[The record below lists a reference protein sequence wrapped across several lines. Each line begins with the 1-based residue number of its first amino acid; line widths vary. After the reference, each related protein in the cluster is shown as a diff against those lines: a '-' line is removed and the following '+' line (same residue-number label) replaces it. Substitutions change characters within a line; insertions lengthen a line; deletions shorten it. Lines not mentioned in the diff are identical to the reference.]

1 MEQFKTLKLNLPK
14 NWIDISDE
22 NPDGPHTF
30 IRKDWNKNPGV
41 LQISVAEYESEV
53 ESNPNHKDLIELSK
67 EFDSENEFDLLSTKS
82 GHCQLGLYGYAEFK
96 NKEFPFISVWNISDT
111 KNIIFST
118 YISSEKQMQ
127 SDIDELYDIIKN
139 IKHKN

>member
-1 MEQFKTLKLNLPK
+1 MEHFKTLKLNLPK
-14 NWIDISDE
+14 KWIDISDE
-22 NPDGPHTF
+22 NSEGTPTF
-30 IRKDWNKNPGV
+30 VRKEWNKNPGV
-41 LQISVAEYESEV
+41 LQISVAESEV
-53 ESNPNHKDLIELSK
+53 DSNLKHKDLIILAK
-67 EFDSENEFDLLSTKS
+67 EFDSENEFDLLNTKS

-127 SDIDELYDIIKN
+127 SDIDEVYDIIKN
-139 IKHKN
+139 IKHKK

>member
-1 MEQFKTLKLNLPK
+1 MEHFKTLKLNLPK
-14 NWIDISDE
+14 KWIDISDE
-22 NPDGPHTF
+22 NPEGPPTF
-30 IRKDWNKNPGV
+30 LRKEWNKNPGV
-41 LQISVAEYESEV
+41 LQISVAESEV
-53 ESNPNHKDLIELSK
+53 DSNLKHKDLIILAK
-67 EFDSENEFDLLSTKS
+67 EFDSENEFDLLNTKS

-127 SDIDELYDIIKN
+127 SDIDEVYDIIKK
-139 IKHKN
+139 IKHKK

>member
-1 MEQFKTLKLNLPK
+1 MEHFKTLKLNLPK
-14 NWIDISDE
+14 KWIDISDE
-22 NPDGPHTF
+22 NPEGPPTF
-30 IRKDWNKNPGV
+30 LRKEWNKNPGV
-41 LQISVAEYESEV
+41 LQISVAESEV
-53 ESNPNHKDLIELSK
+53 DSNLKHKDLIILAK
-67 EFDSENEFDLLSTKS
+67 EFDSENEFDLLNTKS

-127 SDIDELYDIIKN
+127 SDIDEVYDIIKN
-139 IKHKN
+139 IKHKK

>member
-1 MEQFKTLKLNLPK
+1 MEHFKTLKLNLPK
-14 NWIDISDE
+14 KWIDISDE
-22 NPDGPHTF
+22 NSEGTPTF
-30 IRKDWNKNPGV
+30 VRKEWNKNPGV
-41 LQISVAEYESEV
+41 LQISVVESEV
-53 ESNPNHKDLIELSK
+53 DSNLKHKDLIILAK
-67 EFDSENEFDLLSTKS
+67 EFDSENEFDLLNTKS

-127 SDIDELYDIIKN
+127 SDIDEVYDIIKN
-139 IKHKN
+139 IKHKK